1 MYTGQ
6 PFSLPAVSLGLLA
19 GEAGKGEGR
28 SCITTYGVSGYID
41 GASVLFF
48 IRYIKSG
55 CYQVVNILLDILL
68 SYRRY
73 NNIAETKS
81 HPVIAWKR
89 GSTWHC

>member
-1 MYTGQ
+1 MQTGQ
-6 PFSLPAVSLGLLA
+6 PSSLPAVSLGLLA
-19 GEAGKGEGR
+19 GGSGTIEGR
-28 SCITTYGVSGYID
+28 SFITTYGVSGYID

-73 NNIAETKS
+73 NN
-81 HPVIAWKR
+81 
-89 GSTWHC
+89 STLISEH